1 MWRTR
6 APVAAVHGSVERRT
20 LLAMFRAALT
30 PPSAV
35 LSGVEMGP
43 PLLSCATRTTVHSL
57 SGTMR
62 SVSMIL
68 GVSVSTC
75 GRLTHI
81 EQQLTDVFCT
91 MFCCDLCGFG
101 SANTFFA
108 VDECCRGPR

>member
-1 MWRTR
+1 
-6 APVAAVHGSVERRT
+6 
-20 LLAMFRAALT
+20 MFRAALT

-68 GVSVSTC
+68 GVSSGIVKPRNQKHDDSTA
-75 GRLTHI
+75 GAKSIPRSD
-81 EQQLTDVFCT
+81 Q
-91 MFCCDLCGFG
+91 
-101 SANTFFA
+101 ANTTTRWTPFLSL
-108 VDECCRGPR
+108 VI